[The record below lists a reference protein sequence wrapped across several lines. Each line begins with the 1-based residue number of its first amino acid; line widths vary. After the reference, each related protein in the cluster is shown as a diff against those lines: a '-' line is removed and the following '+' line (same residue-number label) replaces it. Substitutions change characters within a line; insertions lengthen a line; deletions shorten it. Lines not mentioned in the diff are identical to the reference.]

1 MPVHTERERR
11 VGMTSL
17 GLHALHRPAGPD
29 PRRDRPM
36 PEVMEADLVEPG
48 RAARV
53 LPRRVGAWR
62 KRGTT
67 GRLRGWAK

>member
-1 MPVHTERERR
+1 
-11 VGMTSL
+11 
-17 GLHALHRPAGPD
+17 
-29 PRRDRPM
+29 M

>member
-1 MPVHTERERR
+1 
-11 VGMTSL
+11 
-17 GLHALHRPAGPD
+17 
-29 PRRDRPM
+29 M

-53 LPRRVGAWR
+53 LPRRVGACR

-67 GRLRGWAK
+67 GPLSG